1 MTAKFKVAST
11 HPLALAIGDE
21 VGTVLNLGD
30 KEISVMFP
38 VYGAQ
43 FNLGIE
49 YFDIKEGDA
58 PISVKPKT
66 EPTPAELS
74 QSDLKRI
81 GALYLGVQVP
91 FDSEAQQAI
100 VAVTTQILV
109 DTVMT
114 TLATPTFKGTTFIF
128 SNGSRL
134 RVNTQAEFIAFA
146 TWFSP
151 RRQAFYQEVV

>member
-1 MTAKFKVAST
+1 MTAKFKVTST

-21 VGTVLNLGD
+21 VGSVLNLGD

-38 VYGAQ
+38 IYGAQ

-49 YFDIKEGDA
+49 YFDIKEGDT
-58 PISVKPKT
+58 PINVKPKT
-66 EPTPAELS
+66 EPTAAELS

-91 FDSEAQQAI
+91 FDGEAQQAI
-100 VAVTTQILV
+100 VAVTTQIIADIV
-109 DTVMT
+109 MGTV
-114 TLATPTFKGTTFIF
+114 TFHGTTFTF
-128 SNGSRL
+128 TNGSKL